1 MAVGSSVAQPVGVVE
16 EKTGVRQMKRKRM
29 IKLLMSLGC
38 DRNDAVKA
46 ANLCD
51 GRISHAV
58 LYYDLLEEFIRTYY
72 EHLDKTV
79 VEGDMTGAV
88 AGMVGSVYG

>member
-1 MAVGSSVAQPVGVVE
+1 M
-16 EKTGVRQMKRKRM
+16 TRKRM
-29 IKLLMSLGC
+29 IKLLMSVGC

-58 LYYDLLEEFIRTYY
+58 LYCDLCEEFCRARRALQRQFAI
-72 EHLDKTV
+72 
-79 VEGDMTGAV
+79 EGDLTGEV
-88 AGMVGSVYG
+88 AGMVWSVYV

>member
-1 MAVGSSVAQPVGVVE
+1 
-16 EKTGVRQMKRKRM
+16 MKRKRM
-29 IKLLMSLGC
+29 IKLLMSVGC

-58 LYYDLLEEFIRTYY
+58 LYYDLCYEFARALCELRRQSII
-72 EHLDKTV
+72 
-79 VEGDMTGAV
+79 EGDHSGEP
-88 AGMVGSVYG
+88 AGIVGSVYE

>member
-1 MAVGSSVAQPVGVVE
+1 MGQPVGVG
-16 EKTGVRQMKRKRM
+16 KKKAGVRRMKRKRM
-29 IKLLMSLGC
+29 IKLLMSVSC

-46 ANLCD
+46 TNLCD

-58 LYYDLLEEFIRTYY
+58 LYYDLLGEFIRAYY
-72 EHLDKTV
+72 EHLDKTI

>member
-1 MAVGSSVAQPVGVVE
+1 M
-16 EKTGVRQMKRKRM
+16 TRKRM
-29 IKLLMSLGC
+29 IKLLMSVGC
-38 DRNDAVKA
+38 DRNYAVKA

-58 LYYDLLEEFIRTYY
+58 LYSALCEELARALCELRRQYLI
-72 EHLDKTV
+72 
-79 VEGDMTGAV
+79 EGDMTGAV

>member
-1 MAVGSSVAQPVGVVE
+1 MSVG
-16 EKTGVRQMKRKRM
+16 EKRAGVRQMKRIRM
-29 IKLLMSLGC
+29 IKLLMIFGC

-58 LYYDLLEEFIRTYY
+58 LYYDLLGEFIRAYY
-72 EHLDKTV
+72 DQLDKIV
-79 VEGDMTGAV
+79 IEGDMTGEV

>member
-1 MAVGSSVAQPVGVVE
+1 
-16 EKTGVRQMKRKRM
+16 MKRKRM
-29 IKLLMSLGC
+29 IKLLMSVGC

-58 LYYDLLEEFIRTYY
+58 VYYDLLDKFIRTYY
-72 EHLDKTV
+72 EQLDKTV
-79 VEGDMTGAV
+79 VEGDMTGEV

>member
-1 MAVGSSVAQPVGVVE
+1 M
-16 EKTGVRQMKRKRM
+16 TRKRM
-29 IKLLMSLGC
+29 IKLLMSVGC

-58 LYYDLLEEFIRTYY
+58 LYYDLCEELARALCGLRRQRLI
-72 EHLDKTV
+72 
-79 VEGDMTGAV
+79 EGDMTGAV
-88 AGMVGSVYG
+88 AGIVGSVYG

>member
-1 MAVGSSVAQPVGVVE
+1 
-16 EKTGVRQMKRKRM
+16 MKRKRM
-29 IKLLMSLGC
+29 IKLLMSVGC

-58 LYYDLLEEFIRTYY
+58 LYYDLREEVIRAYY
-72 EHLDKTV
+72 DQMDKTV
-79 VEGDMTGAV
+79 VEDDMTGAV
-88 AGMVGSVYG
+88 AVMVGSVYG

>member
-1 MAVGSSVAQPVGVVE
+1 M
-16 EKTGVRQMKRKRM
+16 TRKRM
-29 IKLLMSLGC
+29 IKLLMSVGC

-58 LYYDLLEEFIRTYY
+58 LYYDLCEELARALCELRRQRLI
-72 EHLDKTV
+72 
-79 VEGDMTGAV
+79 EGDMTGAV

>member
-1 MAVGSSVAQPVGVVE
+1 MGQPVGMVGE
-16 EKTGVRQMKRKRM
+16 EVWVRQMKRKRM
-29 IKLLMSLGC
+29 IKLLMSVGC

-58 LYYDLLEEFIRTYY
+58 LYYDLLGEFIRAYY
-72 EHLDKTV
+72 EHLDKTI
-79 VEGDMTGAV
+79 VEGDMTGEV

>member
-1 MAVGSSVAQPVGVVE
+1 
-16 EKTGVRQMKRKRM
+16 MKRKRM
-29 IKLLMSLGC
+29 IKLLMSVGC
-38 DRNDAVKA
+38 DRNDTVKA
-46 ANLCD
+46 TNLCD

-58 LYYDLLEEFIRTYY
+58 LYYDLLGEFIRAYY
-72 EHLDKTV
+72 EHLDKTI